1 MKLSGDFGHEADMAR
16 DEWFI
21 CSVGVIVLLTATA
34 VAVFSAFPLL

>member
-1 MKLSGDFGHEADMAR
+1 MAR

-21 CSVGVIVLLTATA
+21 CSVGAIVLITATA